1 MSQPTL
7 TLKTLSGLQDYESV
21 WRLMREITHSRT
33 QESPI
38 TDEIWFL
45 EHAPVF
51 TQGQAGKAEHVLSYQ
66 HAIPV
71 VQSDRGGQVTFHGP
85 GQLMIYLLLN
95 LKQYGFHAKSYVAFL
110 EQAIINV
117 LAKYDIK
124 GFLQDNAPG
133 VYVCLPHSTEIKK
146 IASIG
151 IRIRKGF
158 SYHGIC
164 FNIHGDLSPFQ
175 YINPC
180 GYQNLG
186 MAQVSDFEQTK
197 HIKITQVIQDLS
209 HYFQTHLLLSQFQE
223 VSHHV

>member
-7 TLKTLSGLQDYESV
+7 TLKTFSDWQDYEST
-21 WRLMREITHSRT
+21 WRNMRELTHART
-33 QESPI
+33 QEAPG
-38 TDEIWFL
+38 TNEVWFL

-51 TQGQAGKAEHVLSYQ
+51 TQGQAGKAEHILSHQ
-66 HAIPV
+66 HHIPI
-71 VQSDRGGQVTFHGP
+71 VQSDRGGQVTYHGP

-95 LKQYGFHAKSYVAFL
+95 LKQYGFHAKSYVQFL
-110 EQAIINV
+110 EQAIIV
-117 LAKYDIK
+117 ILEKYHIV
-124 GFLQDNAPG
+124 GFTQENAPG
-133 VYVCLPHSTEIKK
+133 VYVYLPNSNEVKK

-151 IRIRKGF
+151 IRIRKNF

-164 FNIHGDLSPFQ
+164 LNINGDLTPFN

-186 MAQVSDFEQTK
+186 MAQLSDFEQTK
-197 HIKITQVIQDLS
+197 QITITQIIKDFS
-209 HYFQTHLLLSQFQE
+209 HYFQTHSLFQSQE